1 MSTSP
6 NKYVE
11 ALRSSLKEIER
22 LRKQNEQLVASAAE
36 PIAVVGIGCR
46 FPGGVASPEDL
57 WELVAQGRDVIGPFP
72 TDRGWD
78 LDRLAG
84 GGEGS
89 SLAQVGG
96 FLWDAAGFD
105 PGFFG
110 ISPREAVAMD
120 PQQRILLEIAWEAL
134 ERAGIDPS
142 TLRGSR
148 TGVFMG
154 TTGQDYAEVIKASDE
169 DAEVYSTTGHAASVI
184 SGRLSYFLGA
194 EGPAV
199 TVDTGCSSS
208 LVSLHLAVQ
217 ALRGGECSIAL
228 AGGASV
234 MATPHP
240 FVAFTSQSGLAA
252 DGRCKPFSDDADG
265 TGWAEG
271 AGLFV
276 LMRLSD
282 AQREGRTVLAVLR
295 GSAIN
300 QDGASNGLTAPNGP
314 SQQRVIRAALDSA
327 HLTAADV
334 DAVEAHGTGTTL
346 GDPIEAQ
353 ALLAT
358 YGQDRE
364 RPLWLG
370 SVKSNIGHAQAA
382 SGAAGVIKMIMA
394 IQHGVLPRSLHSDRP
409 TSNVDWT
416 AGSVELLDRAVDWP
430 ETGRARRAGV
440 SSFGISGTNAHLILE
455 QAPAAPERPAPDPA
469 VRPALVPWTLS
480 GRTAAALD
488 AQRERLAAHLAGHP
502 GADPLDI
509 GFALADGRAT
519 FEHRAVLLCAGSDAS
534 GAAEIA
540 HGSVDDG
547 ASAVLF
553 SGQGSQRLGMGRE
566 LHARFPVFAEA
577 FDEIAA
583 LLDRHTGRP
592 LREVVWGS
600 DAGLLSETGWT
611 QPALFAVEVALYR
624 LVSSLGVTP
633 DYVGGHSIGEIAA
646 AHVAGVL
653 SLEDACQLVAARAR
667 LMQKLPRG
675 GAMLAVRATE
685 EEVLPHLTER
695 VSIAAVNGPSSV
707 VVAGDEHEVAAIAAH
722 FEAQDRK
729 ATRLRVSHAF
739 HSPLMEPM
747 LEEFRRVAQ
756 GLAYHE
762 PRIPVVSNLT
772 GAVADPADL
781 CTADYWVR
789 HVREAVRFAD
799 GVTTL
804 AARGVTTILEVGPDG
819 VLSAMAQESLPEG
832 TTAVPL
838 LRKDRPEEESALTGL
853 ARVHVRGLTV
863 RWARLFDTT
872 GALRADLPTYPFQNQ
887 RFWPAAGRST
897 QDVTAAGLGS
907 ADHPL
912 LGAAVEL
919 ADDEGFLFTSRLS
932 VHSHP
937 WLADHAVQGRALLP
951 GTAFVELAIRA
962 GDEAGC
968 DRVEELA
975 LAAPLVLPERGAV
988 QLQVR
993 VGAPDPAGRRPLGI
1007 FSRVEDGFDL
1017 PWSQHA
1023 TGVLTTGAGAPD
1035 AAFDATVW
1043 PPEGAEQVDLDGCY
1057 ERLAGLGF
1065 DYGPAFRGLRA
1076 AWRRGT
1082 DVFAE
1087 VAVPENAGTD
1097 PADFGLHPALLDA
1110 AQHSAAYTD
1119 LGAISQGGLPFAW
1132 QGVHLAASGAT
1143 TVRARIT
1150 SAGEDTV
1157 SIAVYDTAGGTVL
1170 SVDSLVSRAVP
1181 KDTPG
1186 TSGAVHRDSLFHV
1199 EWTPLRS
1206 LPGQPPETVALVGAD
1221 PAGLADALRAT
1232 GVHVTT
1238 HPDLAALAADT
1249 APVPATVL
1257 TALPGE
1263 QVTPAAD
1270 AAHTTAAAVLGLAQ
1284 HWLTEDRFA
1293 DARLVLVT
1301 HDATEGGDLAAAAAA
1316 GLIRTARTE
1325 NPGRFAL
1332 LDLAT
1337 DTPADP
1343 AALVTALTAAYDEP
1357 DLAVRG
1363 SDVLTARLARV
1374 PAPGTPADWNPDGT
1388 VLITGGTGGLGG
1400 VLARHLV
1407 TEHGVRHLLL
1417 ASRRGPA
1424 ADGAR
1429 ALAGELTALGASVD
1443 IAACDVTDRE
1453 ALTALLA
1460 RVPAAHPLS
1469 AVVHT
1474 AGVVDDG
1481 VIGSLTPERLDT
1493 VLRPK
1498 ADAAWHLHELT
1509 RDLDLDAFVLFSSVA
1524 ATLGSPGQGNYAAG
1538 NAFLDA
1544 LAAHRKA
1551 LGLTATSLAW
1561 GPWTQSVGMTGTLS
1575 DIDVERIARSGMPPL
1590 TVEQGVALFDAAL
1603 ATGGPALLPVRLDLA
1618 VLRTQ
1623 GEVAPLLRGL
1633 IRTTVRRAAAQVSV
1647 TADSL
1652 AQRLAGLDAAARRET
1667 LLALVRTQ
1675 IAQVLGHADA
1685 DQVEAARQFQDL
1697 GFDSLT
1703 AVELRNGLNAATG
1716 LRLPA
1721 TMVFDYPTPN
1731 ALADHLSDELLG
1743 TADDT
1748 PLPSPA
1754 GALPATTD
1762 DPIVIVG
1769 MACRYPGGV
1778 TSPEDLWR
1786 LVTEGADATGPF
1798 PVNRGWDLDNLYDP
1812 DPDRPGHT
1820 YVRAGGFLHD
1830 AGSFDADFF
1839 GMSPREALSTDSQQ
1853 RLLLELSW
1861 EAVERAGIDPLSLR
1875 GSRTGVFAGVM
1886 YNDYGTILTG
1896 DEYEAFRGNGSAPS
1910 VASGRVSYTL
1920 GLEGPAVTVDTACSS
1935 SLVGMHLAAQA
1946 LRAGECTLALAGG
1959 VTVMST
1965 PSTFVDFSRQRGLA
1979 ADGRSKAFAEAADGV
1994 AWSEGVGM
2002 LVLERRSDAIRNG
2015 HEILAVLRGSAVNQD
2030 GASNGLTAPNGPSQQ
2045 RVIRQALANGGL
2057 STGDVDVVEAHGT
2070 GTTLGDPI
2078 EAQALIATYGRDRDP
2093 ERPLWLGSVK
2103 SNIGHTQAAAG
2114 VAGVIKMI
2122 MAMRH
2127 GVLPRTLHVDAPSSH
2142 VDWDAGAVELLTE
2155 QTEWPETDRVRRAG
2169 VSSFGISGTNAHVI
2183 IEQPAATAPPA
2194 APRGPSEELPVAP
2207 WPLSAKTP
2215 EALRD
2220 QAARLLAHVEAHPE
2234 TRSADIA
2241 YSLLTSRSVFDHRA
2255 AVLGADRTE
2264 ALRALA
2270 ALAAGT
2276 DDSALLTGTARGG
2289 RTAFLFSGQGSQRL
2303 GMGREL
2309 YGRVPVF
2316 AEALDAVLAVLD
2328 GELEGSLREVM
2339 WGEDAGLLNET
2350 GWTQPALFAVEVALY
2365 RLVESWGVR
2374 PDFVAGHSIGEIAA
2388 AHVAGVLTLED
2399 ACRLVAARAALM
2411 QALPEG
2417 GAMIAVEATEDEVLP
2432 LLTDDVSIAAVNGP
2446 SSVVVSGTEAAA
2458 LAVAGHFTEQGRRT
2472 SRLRVSHAFHSPLM
2486 TPMLDEFRAVVE
2498 ELAFAAPVIPV
2509 VSNLTGALATPEELC
2524 SADYWVR
2531 HVREAVRFADCVGT
2545 LGEHGVTTFVE
2556 LGPDGVLSVM
2566 AQQSATEDAVTV
2578 PLLRRDRD
2586 EEQALVTALCRL
2598 HVLGIDADWASA
2610 FTDGGAARVDLP
2622 TYAFQHR
2629 WFWPAAPA
2637 AHPHDM
2643 RAAGLGSASHPL
2655 LGAAVE
2661 LPGGEGV
2668 LLTGRLSLQ
2677 SHPWLADHAVTGTV
2691 LLPGTAFV
2699 DLAIRAGDEVGCER
2713 VEELTLAAPLVLPQ
2727 DGAVLIQIRVGS
2739 ADDGG
2744 RRAITVHARPE
2755 DATDGVWTLHA
2766 SGTLSD
2772 IADTGTALDTTVWPP
2787 AGAQALDTEG
2797 CYERFAARGF
2807 GYGPLFQGLTA
2818 AWSAGEV
2825 LYAEVMLPEEGGED
2839 AAGFAVHPALLDAA
2853 LHPALL
2859 TDDDGGLPFSW
2870 EGVSLHASGATALRV
2885 RLAPAGPNALSV
2897 TAADPAGRPVVSI
2910 ARLLARPVDADQ
2922 LSSDA
2927 GQLRDALFRLDW
2939 TPVPLPDGTASES
2952 LALLGPDTD
2961 DLAEALGD
2969 GAVRYATLAELLAA
2983 DAPVPGAVLVPL
2995 TAGSDPDDTPGAVHT
3010 RTAAALTLLQEWLAE
3025 DRFSGS
3031 RLVLVTRGAVATD
3044 DAPATDLAA
3053 SALLGLVRSAQTEN
3067 PGAFGLVDLDADGAS
3082 DSVVARALALDEPQ
3096 LALRGG
3102 RALVARL
3109 TRATADSAAGTAWSS
3124 EGTVL
3129 VTGGTGGLGGLV
3141 ARHLV
3146 AERGVRRLLLTSR
3159 SGLDAAG
3166 AAELVAELEG
3176 LGAEVSVAACD
3187 VADRDAVAALVA
3199 EHPLTAVVHTAG
3211 VLDDGV
3217 LGSLTGERL
3226 ATVLRPK
3233 VDGAWNLHEATRDL
3247 DLDAFVVFSSVAGVF
3262 GGAGQANYAA
3272 GNTFLDALAAHRESV
3287 GLPAI
3292 SLAWGPWQQGVGMT
3306 AGLDERDVRR
3316 ASESG
3321 MPLITVEQGL
3331 ALFDAALTTGEAA
3344 VVTSRLDLA
3353 AFRGRS
3359 EIPALLRGLVR
3370 TPGRRAAATGAVEG
3384 ADAGL
3389 VQRLARLDR
3398 EQRHEVLLDLV
3409 RVSAALVLGHAAG
3422 SDIDADRAFRDL
3434 GFDSLTAVELRN
3446 RLRTATGLR
3455 LSATMVFDHP
3465 TLSALA
3471 DHLLTELFGAETED
3485 LTPVRLL
3492 PPTDDD
3498 PIVIVGM
3505 ACRFPGDVASPEDLW
3520 RLVSEGTDAISD
3532 FPANRG
3538 WDVENLYHP
3547 DPEHT
3552 GTSYTRSGG
3561 FLHDAGDFDPDF
3573 FGMSPREAMATD
3585 SQQRLLLET
3594 SWEAIERAGIDPL
3607 SLRDSRTGVFAG
3619 VMYHDYGS
3627 LLGGKEFEGFQ
3638 GQGSAGSVASG
3649 RVSYTFGFEG
3659 PAVTVDTA
3667 CSSSLV
3673 ALHWAA
3679 QALRS
3684 GECSLAL
3691 AGGVTVMSTPSTFI
3705 EFSRQRGLAP
3715 DGRSKAFAESA
3726 DGVGWSEGVGMLLL
3740 ERQSDAIRNGHEIL
3754 AVLRG
3759 SAVNQDGASNGLTA
3773 PNGPSQQRV
3782 IRQALASGGLST
3794 GDVDVVEAHG
3804 TGTTLGDPIEAQ
3816 ALIATYGQNRTD
3828 EQPLWLGSLKSNI
3841 GHTQAAA
3848 GVAGVIKMVMAMR
3861 HGVLPRTLHVDAP
3874 SSHVD
3879 WTEGTVELLT
3889 EQTEWPETDRARRA
3903 GVSSFGISGTNAHVI
3918 LEQPVAAP
3926 APETTGAD
3934 GAEPAVVPLVLSGK
3948 SPDALRDQAARLLDT
3963 VRERTAL
3970 RPLDLGYSLATSR
3983 SAFDHRAVVLAT
3995 GREDALRVLTALA
4008 DGEAESAAV
4017 TGRTR
4022 SGRRAVLF
4030 SGQGSQRL
4038 GMGRELYGRF
4048 PVFAETLDAVL
4059 ALLDGELGGSL
4070 REVMWGED
4078 AGLLNETGWTQP
4090 ALFAVEVALY
4100 RLVESWGV
4108 RPDFVAGHSIGEI
4121 AAAHVAGVVTL
4132 EDAARLVAARGR
4144 LMQALPTGGAMVA
4157 VQATEDEVIPYL
4169 TDEVSI
4175 AAVNGP
4181 ASVVVSGEE
4190 GAVLEVAARFEA
4202 EGRKATTLRVSHAF
4216 HSPLMDPMLDEFRAV
4231 VEELAFAA
4239 PVIPVVS
4246 NLTGSLATAEEL
4258 CSPEYWVRH
4267 VREAVRFADGVAT
4280 LEEQGVTAFLEL
4292 GPDGILSAMAQE
4304 SLTGEETVTVPVLR
4318 KNRDEETAALTA
4330 LAALHTAGLRLDWN
4344 AFFAGTGATRVD
4356 LPTYAFQHASYWPS
4370 ATHRGAAVAGL
4381 NATGHPL
4388 LNGSVQ
4394 LAEGAGALLTGRL
4407 SLQSHPWLADHAV
4420 MGTVLLPGTAFL
4432 DLAIRA
4438 GDEVGCDQ
4446 VEELTLAAPLVLSQ
4460 DGAVLLQVRAG
4471 GADDGGRRTVTM
4483 HSRSEGAA
4491 DDAWTLH
4498 ATGTL
4503 VTGGTAEAADFDA
4516 AVWPP
4521 AGAEALDTEDCYERF
4536 AARGFAYGSLF
4547 QGLTAAWRAGEAL
4560 YAEVTLPEE
4569 GGEDAADFGVHPA
4582 LLDAALHPA
4591 LLSDDDGGLPFSW
4604 EGVSLHASGANA
4616 LRVRLAPAG
4625 ANGMSV
4631 TAVDPAGRPVVS
4643 IARLLARPVDA
4654 DQLADD
4660 SGLLRDALFRLDW
4673 TPVPLPEGTGSAGVA
4688 LLGPDTEAL
4697 ADAVGVG
4704 AVRYATLA
4712 DLLAADAPVP
4722 GAVLVPLTAGFDVD
4736 DTPGSVHTR
4745 TAAALALLQEWL
4757 AEDRLSGS
4765 RLVLVTRGAVAT
4777 DDAPVTDLAAAA
4789 VLGLV
4794 RSAQTENPGAF
4805 GLVDV
4810 DSASDSVL
4818 ARALALDEPQLALRA
4833 GRALVAR
4840 LTRATADPAAGTAW
4854 SSEGT
4859 VLVTGGTGGLGGLVA
4874 RHLVAERGVRRLL
4887 LTSRSGLDAA
4897 GAAELVA
4904 ELEGLGAEVSVAACD
4919 VADRDAVAALV
4930 AEIPAEHP
4938 LTAVVHTAGVLDDGV
4953 LGSLTGERLATV
4965 LRPKVDGAWNL
4976 HEATR
4981 DLDLDAFVVFSSVA
4995 GVFGGAG
5002 QANYAAGNTFLDAL
5016 AAHRES
5022 VGLPATSLAWGPWQ
5036 QGVGMTAGLDERD
5049 VRRAAESGMPLITI
5063 EQGLA
5068 LFDAAL
5074 TTGEAAVVTS
5084 RLDLAAFRGR
5094 SEIPALLRG
5103 LVRTPG
5109 RRAAA
5114 IRAVEGADAGLVQR
5128 LARLDREQRHEVLL
5142 DLVRV
5147 SAALVLGHAAGSDI
5161 DADRA
5166 FRDLGFDSLTAVELR
5181 NRLRTA
5187 TGLRLSA
5194 TMVFDH
5200 PTLSALADHLLTEL
5214 FGAETEDLTPV
5225 RLLPPTDD
5233 DPIVIVGMA
5242 CRFPGEVASPE
5253 DLWRLVS
5260 EGTDAISDFPANR
5273 GWDVENLYDP
5283 DPEHTGTS
5291 YTRSGGFLHDAAEF
5305 DADFFGMSPR
5315 EAMATDSQQRLL
5327 LETSWEAIERA
5338 GIDPQSLRGSTTGV
5352 FAGVMYHDYGSLL
5365 SGEEFEGFQGSSAG
5379 SVASGRVSY
5388 TFGFEGPAVTVDT
5401 ACSSSLVALHWAAQA
5416 LRSGECSLA
5425 LAGGVTVMSTPTAFV
5440 EFSRQ
5445 RGLSPD
5451 GRCKAFSDSADGVG
5465 WSEGVGM
5472 LLLERQ
5478 SDAIC
5483 NGHRVLAVVRGSA
5496 VNQDGAS
5503 NGLTAPNGP
5512 SQQRVIRQA
5521 LASGGLSTGDVDVVE
5536 AHGTGTTLG
5545 DPIEAQALIA
5555 TYGQNRPED
5564 RPLLLGSVKS
5574 NLGHTQAAAG
5584 AAGVIKMIMAMRHG
5598 VLPRTLNIT
5607 EPSSHVDWSA
5617 GAVELLTEQTEW
5629 PETDRARRAGVSSF
5643 GISGTNA
5650 HVILEQPARVVQGTV
5665 VAASVPESD
5674 VVEPAVV
5681 PWVLSGKSPEALRDQ
5696 AARLLTHVRLTPGL
5710 RPADVA
5716 LSLSTQRSLFAHR
5729 GVVLAIE
5736 HEETVHALTAL
5747 ASGEPHP
5754 SVATGSPTSGRR
5766 AALFSGQG
5774 SQRLGMGR
5782 ELYGRFPVFA
5792 ETLDAVLALLDGE
5805 LGGSLR
5811 EVMWGEDAGLLN
5823 ETGWTQPAL
5832 FAVEV
5837 ALYRLVESFGVTP
5850 DFVAGHSIGEIAAAH
5865 VAGVF
5870 SLEDAARLVAA
5881 RGRLMQAL
5889 PAGGAM
5895 VAVQATE
5902 DEVIP
5907 YLTDEVSI
5915 AAVNGPTSMVVS
5927 GIEAAVLELAA
5938 RFEAEGRKTT
5948 RLRVSHAFHSPLMD
5962 PMLDEFRAIAETLS
5976 YAAPVIPVV
5985 SNLTGSLAAAEELCS
6000 AEYWVRHVRE
6010 AVRFAD
6016 GVATLEEQGVT
6027 AFLELGPDGVLS
6039 AMAQESLTGDDT
6051 VTIPLLRK
6059 NAAEERTALTALG
6072 RLHATGTR
6080 VDWAG
6085 FLALT
6090 GARPLELPTYA
6101 FQHRPFWPAAKRDA
6115 TDVNSVGISSAAH
6128 PLLNAV
6134 VELAEG
6140 EDLVFT
6146 GRLSLHSHPWLAD
6159 HAVHGTVLLPG
6170 TALLEMAVRAGDE
6183 VGCDHVEELTLAAP
6197 LVLSAQGAVRTQVR
6211 VGVADAAG
6219 RRTVTVHSRPEQ
6231 STDAPWTQHATGVLA
6246 TGLPTAAAPFD
6257 ATVWP
6262 PVNAEP
6268 VDLTG
6273 FYEAREAD
6281 GFAYGPAFQ
6290 GLRAAWRRG
6299 DEVFA
6304 EIALPDGTQKEA
6316 ESFGLH
6322 PALLDAGLHAAWLA
6336 APAGDGTTG
6345 SVPFSW
6351 NGVSLLASGASSVRV
6366 RLGRDTDGTLT
6377 LAVADTTGAPVAA
6390 VQALTMRAVSVE
6402 ALSSAAALVRD
6413 SLFRLD
6419 WAPVTATAAIP
6430 AGTAGPKA
6438 EIVGEDPFGLVESL
6452 RAAGTEIG
6460 RRASLTDDAELPELV
6475 LLPVAAQE
6483 HEAGAD
6489 TPADIPAV
6497 THALTRHVLELVRTR
6512 LEDERHSATRFV
6524 FVTRGATTGHD
6535 PAAAAVWGLV
6545 RSAQS
6550 ENPGCFG
6557 LIDLDSE
6564 TTRPLPLAALLGDEP
6579 QLRLQDDE
6587 LRAARLVRRPAPT
6600 TEAVPAFGGEGA
6612 VLVTGGTG
6620 GLGAVVARHLVAGY
6634 GVCELVLV
6642 SRRGGEAAGAAELVA
6657 ELAESGAR
6665 ATVVAC
6671 DVTDRVAVA

>member
-96 FLWDAAGFD
+96 FLRDAACFD

-217 ALRGGECSIAL
+217 ALRGGECSLAL

-364 RPLWLG
+364 RPLRLG

-394 IQHGVLPRSLHSDRP
+394 IQHGVLPRSLHADRP

-416 AGSVELLDRAVDWP
+416 AGAVELLDRAVDWP

-480 GRTAAALD
+480 GRTAAALA

-519 FEHRAVLLCAGSDAS
+519 FEHRAVLLCDGTDAS
-534 GAAEIA
+534 GATEIA

-583 LLDRHTGRP
+583 LLDRHTDRP

-653 SLEDACQLVAARAR
+653 SLQDACTLVAARAR
-667 LMQKLPRG
+667 LMQALPRG

-685 EEVLPHLTER
+685 EEVVPHLTER

-707 VVAGDEHEVAAIAAH
+707 VVAGDEDEVAVIAAH

-729 ATRLRVSHAF
+729 TTRLRVSHAF
-739 HSPLMEPM
+739 HSPLMDPM
-747 LEEFRRVAQ
+747 LEEFRGVAQ
-756 GLAYHE
+756 GLTYHE

-804 AARGVTTILEVGPDG
+804 ARRGVTTILEVGPDG

-853 ARVHVRGLTV
+853 ARVHVRGVTV
-863 RWARLFDTT
+863 RWARLFDAT

-887 RFWPAAGRST
+887 RFWPAAGRAT

-937 WLADHAVQGRALLP
+937 WLADHGVQGRALLP

-968 DRVEELA
+968 DRVEELT

-993 VGAPDPAGRRPLGI
+993 VGAPDPAGRRALGI

-1043 PPEGAEQVDLDGCY
+1043 PPAGAERVDLDGCY

-1150 SAGEDTV
+1150 SVGEDTV

-1181 KDTPG
+1181 KDAPG
-1186 TSGAVHRDSLFHV
+1186 TAGAVHRDSLFQV

-1206 LPGQPPETVALVGAD
+1206 PSGQLPETVALVGAD
-1221 PAGLADALRAT
+1221 PAGLADTLRAT
-1232 GVHVTT
+1232 GVHVTA

-1249 APVPATVL
+1249 APVPETVL
-1257 TALPGE
+1257 TTLPGE
-1263 QVTPAAD
+1263 QDTPAAD

-1301 HDATEGGDLAAAAAA
+1301 RDATAGGDLAAAAAA

-1337 DTPADP
+1337 DTPAAP
-1343 AALVTALTAAYDEP
+1343 TALVAALAAAYDEP

-1374 PAPGTPADWNPDGT
+1374 PAPDAPADWNPDGT

-1407 TEHGVRHLLL
+1407 TERGVRHLLL
-1417 ASRRGPA
+1417 ASRRGPD

-1429 ALAGELTALGASVD
+1429 ALVDELTGHGASVE

-1453 ALTALLA
+1453 ALATLLA
-1460 RVPAAHPLS
+1460 RVPAEHPLS

-1544 LAAHRKA
+1544 LAAHRQA
-1551 LGLTATSLAW
+1551 LGLPATSLAW

-1623 GEVAPLLRGL
+1623 GEIAPLLRGL

-1652 AQRLAGLDAAARRET
+1652 TQRLAGLDAAARRET
-1667 LLALVRTQ
+1667 LLGLVRTQ

-1743 TADDT
+1743 AGDET
-1748 PLPSPA
+1748 PLPTPV
-1754 GALPATTD
+1754 GALPATAD

-1786 LVTEGADATGPF
+1786 LVGEGADATGPF
-1798 PVNRGWDLDNLYDP
+1798 PVNRGWDVDNLYDP

-1946 LRAGECTLALAGG
+1946 LRTGECTLALAGG

-2045 RVIRQALANGGL
+2045 RVIRQALASGGL
-2057 STGDVDVVEAHGT
+2057 SPEDVDVVEAHGT

-2142 VDWDAGAVELLTE
+2142 VDWSAGAVELLTE

-2183 IEQPAATAPPA
+2183 IEQPAATPAPA
-2194 APRGPSEELPVAP
+2194 APRGPAEELPAAP

-2220 QAARLLAHVEAHPE
+2220 QAARLLAHVEAHSEARP
-2234 TRSADIA
+2234 ADIA

-2255 AVLGADRTE
+2255 VVLGADRTE

-2276 DDSALLTGTARGG
+2276 DDSAVLTGTARGG

-2303 GMGREL
+2303 GMGRGL
-2309 YGRVPVF
+2309 YGRFPVF

-2328 GELEGSLREVM
+2328 GELGGSLREVM

-2388 AHVAGVLTLED
+2388 AHVAGVLSLED

-2432 LLTDDVSIAAVNGP
+2432 YLTDDVSIAAVNGP
-2446 SSVVVSGTEAAA
+2446 SSVVVSGTEDAA
-2458 LAVAGHFTEQGRRT
+2458 LAVAEHFTEQGRRT

-2509 VSNLTGALATPEELC
+2509 VSNLTGALATADELC

-2556 LGPDGVLSVM
+2556 LGPDGVLSAM
-2566 AQQSATEDAVTV
+2566 AQQSAAEDAVTV
-2578 PLLRRDRD
+2578 PLLRKDRD

-2598 HVLGIDADWASA
+2598 HVLGIDADWTSA
-2610 FTDGGAARVDLP
+2610 FTGGGAARVDLP

-2629 WFWPAAPA
+2629 WFWPTARA

-2668 LLTGRLSLQ
+2668 LLTGRLSHQ
-2677 SHPWLADHAVTGTV
+2677 SHPWLAGHAVTGTV

-2699 DLAIRAGDEVGCER
+2699 DLAIRAGDEVGCDR
-2713 VEELTLAAPLVLPQ
+2713 VDELTLAAPLVLPQ
-2727 DGAVLIQIRVGS
+2727 DSAVLIQVRVGS

-2766 SGTLSD
+2766 TGTLSD
-2772 IADTGTALDTTVWPP
+2772 TAPAGNDFDTSVWPP
-2787 AGAQALDTEG
+2787 VGAEAVDADG

-2807 GYGPLFQGLTA
+2807 AYGPLFQGLTA
-2818 AWSAGEV
+2818 AWRAGEV
-2825 LYAEVMLPEEGGED
+2825 LYAEVSLPEEGNED

-2870 EGVSLHASGATALRV
+2870 EGVSLDASGATTLRV
-2885 RLAPAGPNALSV
+2885 RLAPAGANALSV
-2897 TAADPAGRPVVSI
+2897 TAVDPAGRPVVSV

-2922 LSSDA
+2922 LTRDA
-2927 GQLRDALFRLDW
+2927 GQLRDALFRLEW
-2939 TPVPLPDGTASES
+2939 TPVPLPEGTGSVN
-2952 LALLGPDTD
+2952 LALLGPDTE

-2969 GAVRYATLAELLAA
+2969 GAVRNATLADLLAA

-2995 TAGSDPDDTPGAVHT
+2995 TAGSDVDDTPGSVHT
-3010 RTAAALTLLQEWLAE
+3010 RTAAALALLQEWLAE

-3031 RLVLVTRGAVATD
+3031 RLVLVSRGAVATD
-3044 DAPATDLAA
+3044 DAPVTDLAA
-3053 SALLGLVRSAQTEN
+3053 AAVLGLVRSAQTEN
-3067 PGAFGLVDLDADGAS
+3067 PGAFGFVDLDADGVS
-3082 DSVVARALALDEPQ
+3082 DSVLTRALALDEPQ

-3102 RALVARL
+3102 RALAARL
-3109 TRATADSAAGTAWSS
+3109 ARATADPAAEAVWSS

-3146 AERGVRRLLLTSR
+3146 TERGVRRLLLTSR
-3159 SGLDAAG
+3159 SGPGAAG
-3166 AAELVAELEG
+3166 AGELVAELEG

-3187 VADRDAVAALVA
+3187 VADRDAVAALVAEIPA

-3233 VDGAWNLHEATRDL
+3233 VDGAWNLHEATRHL

-3272 GNTFLDALAAHRESV
+3272 ANAFLDALTAHRQSL
-3287 GLPAI
+3287 GLPAT
-3292 SLAWGPWQQGVGMT
+3292 SLAWGPWQQGAGMT
-3306 AGLDERDVRR
+3306 AGLDERDIRR
-3316 ASESG
+3316 AAESG
-3321 MPLITVEQGL
+3321 MPLITIKQGL
-3331 ALFDAALTTGEAA
+3331 ALFDAALTTDEAA
-3344 VVTSRLDLA
+3344 LVTSRLDLA
-3353 AFRGRS
+3353 AFRGRP
-3359 EIPALLRGLVR
+3359 EIPALLRGLIR
-3370 TPGRRAAATGAVEG
+3370 TPVRRTAATRAAEG

-3409 RVSAALVLGHAAG
+3409 RASAALVLGHAAG

-3471 DHLLTELFGAETED
+3471 DHLLTELFGAEAET
-3485 LTPVRLL
+3485 LTPVTLL
-3492 PPTDDD
+3492 PSTEDD

-3505 ACRFPGDVASPEDLW
+3505 ACRFPGGVVSPEDLW

-3538 WDVENLYHP
+3538 WNVENLYHP

-3561 FLHDAGDFDPDF
+3561 FLHDAGDFDPGF
-3573 FGMSPREAMATD
+3573 FGMSPREALATD

-3594 SWEAIERAGIDPL
+3594 SWEAIERAGIDPH

-3705 EFSRQRGLAP
+3705 EFSRQRGLAA

-3726 DGVGWSEGVGMLLL
+3726 DGVGWAEGVGMLLL
-3740 ERQSDAIRNGHEIL
+3740 ERQSDAIRNGHQIL
-3754 AVLRG
+3754 AVVRG

-3782 IRQALASGGLST
+3782 VRQALASGGLST
-3794 GDVDVVEAHG
+3794 GDVDAVEAHG

-3879 WTEGTVELLT
+3879 WSAGTVELLT
-3889 EQTEWPETDRARRA
+3889 EQTEWPETDRVRRA

-3926 APETTGAD
+3926 APETAGAD

-3948 SPDALRDQAARLLDT
+3948 SPEALRDQAARLLDT
-3963 VRERTAL
+3963 VRERTGL

-3995 GREDALRVLTALA
+3995 GREDALRALTALA
-4008 DGEAESAAV
+4008 DDGVDSDSV
-4017 TGRTR
+4017 TVNGRAR
-4022 SGRRAVLF
+4022 PGRRAVLF

-4048 PVFAETLDAVL
+4048 PVFAEALDAVL
-4059 ALLDGELGGSL
+4059 AVLDVELGGSL
-4070 REVMWGED
+4070 RKVMWGEA

-4121 AAAHVAGVVTL
+4121 AAAHVAGVFTL

-4144 LMQALPTGGAMVA
+4144 LMQALPAGGAMVA

-4175 AAVNGP
+4175 AALNGP
-4181 ASVVVSGEE
+4181 TSVVVSGEE
-4190 GAVLEVAARFEA
+4190 GAVLEVAARLEA
-4202 EGRKATTLRVSHAF
+4202 EGRKATMLRVSHAF
-4216 HSPLMDPMLDEFRAV
+4216 HSPLMDPMLDEFRV
-4231 VEELAFAA
+4231 VAEGLSFAA

-4258 CSPEYWVRH
+4258 CSAEYWVRH
-4267 VREAVRFADGVAT
+4267 VREVVRFADGVAT
-4280 LEEQGVTAFLEL
+4280 LEEQGVTTFLEL
-4292 GPDGILSAMAQE
+4292 GPDGVLSAMAQE
-4304 SLTGEETVTVPVLR
+4304 SLTGDETMTIPVLR
-4318 KNRDEETAALTA
+4318 KDRDEETAALTA
-4330 LAALHTAGLRLDWN
+4330 LAALHTAGLRLDWD

-4356 LPTYAFQHASYWPS
+4356 LPTYAFQHTTYWPS
-4370 ATHRGAAVAGL
+4370 GTHSAAAVVGL
-4381 NATGHPL
+4381 TAAGHPL
-4388 LNGSVQ
+4388 LNGSVE
-4394 LAEGAGALLTGRL
+4394 LAEGEGVLFTGRL

-4446 VEELTLAAPLVLSQ
+4446 VEELTLAAPLVLPQ
-4460 DGAVLLQVRAG
+4460 DGGVLLQVRVG
-4471 GADDGGRRTVTM
+4471 GADDGGRCSVTV
-4483 HSRSEGAA
+4483 HSRPEGAT
-4491 DDAWTLH
+4491 DGAWTLH
-4498 ATGTL
+4498 VTGTL
-4503 VTGGTAEAADFDA
+4503 ATGGSAAEAAFDTS
-4516 AVWPP
+4516 VWPP
-4521 AGAEALDTEDCYERF
+4521 VGAEAVDADDCYESF
-4536 AARGFAYGSLF
+4536 AARGFAYGPLF
-4547 QGLTAAWRAGEAL
+4547 QGLTAAWSAGEVL
-4560 YAEVTLPEE
+4560 YAEVMLPEE
-4569 GGEDAADFGVHPA
+4569 GSEDAAGFAVHPA

-4591 LLSDDDGGLPFSW
+4591 LLTDDDGGLPFSW
-4604 EGVSLHASGANA
+4604 EGVSLHASGATA

-4654 DQLADD
+4654 DQLSSDA
-4660 SGLLRDALFRLDW
+4660 GHLRDALFRLEW
-4673 TPVPLPEGTGSAGVA
+4673 TPVPLPEGTGSEGVA
-4688 LLGPDTEAL
+4688 LLGPDTDDLAEAL
-4697 ADAVGVG
+4697 GDG

-4722 GAVLVPLTAGFDVD
+4722 GAVLVPLTAGSDVD
-4736 DTPGSVHTR
+4736 DTPGSVHSR
-4745 TAAALALLQEWL
+4745 AAAALALLQEWL
-4757 AEDRLSGS
+4757 AEDRFSGS

-4777 DDAPVTDLAAAA
+4777 DDASVTDLAAAA

-4805 GLVDV
+4805 GFVDL
-4810 DSASDSVL
+4810 DGASDSVL
-4818 ARALALDEPQLALRA
+4818 ARALALDEPQLALRG
-4833 GRALVAR
+4833 GRALAAR
-4840 LTRATADPAAGTAW
+4840 LTRATADPAAEAVW

-4887 LTSRSGLDAA
+4887 LTSRSGLTAA
-4897 GAAELVA
+4897 GAGELVA
-4904 ELEGLGAEVSVAACD
+4904 DLEGLGAEVSVAACD

-4938 LTAVVHTAGVLDDGV
+4938 LTAVVHTAGVLDDGIFA
-4953 LGSLTGERLATV
+4953 SLTPDRLDFV

-4981 DLDLDAFVVFSSVA
+4981 HLDLDAFVVFSSVA

-5002 QANYAAGNTFLDAL
+5002 QANYAAGNAFLDAF
-5016 AAHRES
+5016 AAHRQS
-5022 VGLPATSLAWGPWQ
+5022 LGLPAISLAWGPWR
-5036 QGVGMTAGLDERD
+5036 QGAGMTAGLGERD
-5049 VRRAAESGMPLITI
+5049 VRRAAESGMPLITV

-5074 TTGEAAVVTS
+5074 TTGEAALVTS

-5094 SEIPALLRG
+5094 PEIPALLRG
-5103 LVRTPG
+5103 LIRTPV

-5114 IRAVEGADAGLVQR
+5114 TRAAEGADAGLVQR
-5128 LARLDREQRHEVLL
+5128 LAGLDREQRHEVLL
-5142 DLVRV
+5142 DLVRA

-5214 FGAETEDLTPV
+5214 FGAEAETLTPV
-5225 RLLPPTDD
+5225 TLLPSTEDD
-5233 DPIVIVGMA
+5233 SIVIVGMA
-5242 CRFPGEVASPE
+5242 CRFPGGVASPE

-5260 EGTDAISDFPANR
+5260 DGTDAISDFPANR
-5273 GWDVENLYDP
+5273 GWDVDSLYDP
-5283 DPEHTGTS
+5283 DPAHSGTS

-5365 SGEEFEGFQGSSAG
+5365 GGKEFEGFQGSSAG

-5465 WSEGVGM
+5465 WAEGVGM

-5478 SDAIC
+5478 SDAIR

-5521 LASGGLSTGDVDVVE
+5521 LASGGLSTGDVDAVE

-5584 AAGVIKMIMAMRHG
+5584 AAGVIKMVMAMRHG

-5629 PETDRARRAGVSSF
+5629 PETDRVRRAGVSSF

-5665 VAASVPESD
+5665 VAASVPEAD
-5674 VVEPAVV
+5674 AVEPAVV

-5716 LSLSTQRSLFAHR
+5716 LSLATQRSLFAHR
-5729 GVVLAIE
+5729 GVVLAAE
-5736 HEETVHALTAL
+5736 HEETVHALAAL

-5754 SVATGSPTSGRR
+5754 SVATGPQTSGRR

-5792 ETLDAVLALLDGE
+5792 EALDAVLAVLDGE

-5870 SLEDAARLVAA
+5870 TLEDAARLVAA

-5907 YLTDEVSI
+5907 YLTEEVSI
-5915 AAVNGPTSMVVS
+5915 AALNGPTSVVVS
-5927 GIEAAVLELAA
+5927 GVEGAVLELAA
-5938 RFEAEGRKTT
+5938 RFEADGRKTT

-5962 PMLDEFRAIAETLS
+5962 PMLDEFRAVAEGLS

-5985 SNLTGSLAAAEELCS
+5985 SNVTGSLATAEELCS

-6016 GVATLEEQGVT
+6016 GVATLEAQGVT
-6027 AFLELGPDGVLS
+6027 TFLELGPDGVLS
-6039 AMAQESLTGDDT
+6039 AMAQESLTGDET

-6059 NAAEERTALTALG
+6059 NVAEERTALAALG
-6072 RLHATGTR
+6072 RLHTTGSR

-6101 FQHRPFWPAAKRDA
+6101 FQHRPFWPAGKRDA

-6159 HAVHGTVLLPG
+6159 HAVMGTVLLPG

-6246 TGLPTAAAPFD
+6246 TGLPTAAVPFD

-6262 PVNAEP
+6262 PVNTEP

-6273 FYEAREAD
+6273 FYEAREAE
-6281 GFAYGPAFQ
+6281 GFAYGPSFQ

-6322 PALLDAGLHAAWLA
+6322 PALLDAGLHAAWLT

-6390 VQALTMRAVSVE
+6390 VRALTMRAVSEE

-6419 WAPVTATAAIP
+6419 WTPVTGTAATPAATAEP
-6430 AGTAGPKA
+6430 TA

-6452 RAAGTEIG
+6452 RATGTEIG

-6483 HEAGAD
+6483 HEEGTD
-6489 TPADIPAV
+6489 TPTDTPAV

-6524 FVTRGATTGHD
+6524 FVTRGAATGHD

-6557 LIDLDSE
+6557 LIDLDPA

-6600 TEAVPAFGGEGA
+6600 AEAVPAFGGEGV
-6612 VLVTGGTG
+6612 VLVT
-6620 GLGAVVARHLVAGY
+6620 
-6634 GVCELVLV
+6634 
-6642 SRRGGEAAGAAELVA
+6642 
-6657 ELAESGAR
+6657 
-6665 ATVVAC
+6665 
-6671 DVTDRVAVA
+6671 

>member
-46 FPGGVASPEDL
+46 FPGGVVSPEDL

-96 FLWDAAGFD
+96 FLQDAAGFD
-105 PGFFG
+105 PAFFG

-120 PQQRILLEIAWEAL
+120 PQQRILLEIAWEGL

-208 LVSLHLAVQ
+208 LVALHLAVQ
-217 ALRGGECSIAL
+217 ALRGGECSLAL

-240 FVAFTSQSGLAA
+240 FIAFTSQSGLAA

-271 AGLFV
+271 AGLFI

-364 RPLWLG
+364 RPLLLG

-394 IQHGVLPRSLHSDRP
+394 MRHGVLPQSLHAERP

-455 QAPAAPERPAPDPA
+455 QAPAAPERPATDPA

-480 GRTAAALD
+480 GRSAAALD

-534 GAAEIA
+534 GATEIA

-583 LLDRHTGRP
+583 LLDRHTDRS
-592 LREVVWGS
+592 LRDIVWGA
-600 DAGLLSETGWT
+600 DAGLLNETGWT

-653 SLEDACQLVAARAR
+653 SLQDACTLVAARAR
-667 LMQKLPRG
+667 LMQELPRG

-685 EEVLPHLTER
+685 EEVFPLLTER

-707 VVAGDEHEVAAIAAH
+707 VVAGDEDEVAAIAAH

-729 ATRLRVSHAF
+729 TTRLRVSHAF
-739 HSPLMEPM
+739 HSPLMDPM
-747 LEEFRRVAQ
+747 LEEFRSVAR
-756 GLAYHE
+756 GLTYHE

-772 GAVADPADL
+772 GTVADPADL

-863 RWARLFDTT
+863 RWARLFDTS

-919 ADDEGFLFTSRLS
+919 ADGEGFLFTSRLS

-937 WLADHAVQGRALLP
+937 WLADHGVQGRALLP

-968 DRVEELA
+968 DRVEELT

-993 VGAPDPAGRRPLGI
+993 VGVPDPTGRRPLGI

-1043 PPEGAEQVDLDGCY
+1043 PPAGAEQVDLDGCY

-1170 SVDSLVSRAVP
+1170 SVDSLVSRVVP

-1186 TSGAVHRDSLFHV
+1186 AAGAVHRDSLFQV
-1199 EWTPLRS
+1199 EWTSLRS
-1206 LPGQPPETVALVGAD
+1206 LPEHLPETVALVGAD

-1232 GVHVTT
+1232 GVQVTA
-1238 HPDLAALAADT
+1238 HPDLTALAADT
-1249 APVPATVL
+1249 APVPEIVL
-1257 TALPGE
+1257 TGVPGE
-1263 QVTPAAD
+1263 QDTPAAAD

-1301 HDATEGGDLAAAAAA
+1301 RDATEGRDLPAAAAA

-1332 LDLAT
+1332 LDLVPQQAT
-1337 DTPADP
+1337 FAPSRRPARSPELFEQGGPPLAAPAESPSTSSTGTSGRHTESTHRTPLLDGQTLPAGALATGTPAAP
-1343 AALVTALTAAYDEP
+1343 AALVAALAAAYDEP

-1363 SDVLTARLARV
+1363 SDVLTARLTRV
-1374 PAPGTPADWNPDGT
+1374 PAPGTPGDWNPDGT

-1407 TEHGVRHLLL
+1407 TERGVRHLLL

-1424 ADGAR
+1424 ADGAD
-1429 ALAGELTALGASVD
+1429 ALADELTALGASVD

-1460 RVPAAHPLS
+1460 RIPAAHPLS

-1498 ADAAWHLHELT
+1498 ADAAWHLHDLT

-1544 LAAHRKA
+1544 LAAHRHA
-1551 LGLTATSLAW
+1551 LGLPATSLAW
-1561 GPWTQSVGMTGTLS
+1561 GPWTQSVGMTGNLS

-1590 TVEQGVALFDAAL
+1590 TVEQGLALFDAAL
-1603 ATGGPALLPVRLDLA
+1603 ATGGPALLTVRLDLA

-1623 GEVAPLLRGL
+1623 GEIAPLLRGL

-1667 LLALVRTQ
+1667 LLGLVRTQ

-1743 TADDT
+1743 TGDDT
-1748 PLPSPA
+1748 PLPAPA
-1754 GALPATTD
+1754 GALPATSD

-1786 LVTEGADATGPF
+1786 LVSEGADATGPF
-1798 PVNRGWDLDNLYDP
+1798 PVNRGWDVDNLYDP

-1946 LRAGECTLALAGG
+1946 LRTGECTLALAGG

-2015 HEILAVLRGSAVNQD
+2015 HEILAVLRGSAINQD

-2045 RVIRQALANGGL
+2045 RVIRQALASGGL
-2057 STGDVDVVEAHGT
+2057 SPEDVDVVEAHGT

-2122 MAMRH
+2122 MSMRH

-2155 QTEWPETDRVRRAG
+2155 QTEWPEADRVRRAG

-2183 IEQPAATAPPA
+2183 IEQPAATPAQA
-2194 APRGPSEELPVAP
+2194 APRDHAGELPATP

-2220 QAARLLAHVEAHPE
+2220 QAARLLAHVETHPDANL
-2234 TRSADIA
+2234 ADIA

-2255 AVLGADRTE
+2255 VVAGADRTE

-2276 DDSALLTGTARGG
+2276 DDSALLTGTAGGG

-2309 YGRVPVF
+2309 YGRFPVF
-2316 AEALDAVLAVLD
+2316 AEALDAVLAALD
-2328 GELEGSLREVM
+2328 GELDGSLREVM
-2339 WGEDAGLLNET
+2339 WGEDAGPLNET
-2350 GWTQPALFAVEVALY
+2350 GWTQPALFAVEVALH

-2374 PDFVAGHSIGEIAA
+2374 PDYVAGHSIGEIAA

-2399 ACRLVAARAALM
+2399 ACRLVAARATLM

-2417 GAMIAVEATEDEVLP
+2417 GAMIAVEATEDEVRP
-2432 LLTDDVSIAAVNGP
+2432 LLTDDVSVAAVNGP

-2458 LAVAGHFTEQGRRT
+2458 LAVAAHFTEQGRRT

-2498 ELAFAAPVIPV
+2498 GLTFTAPAIPV
-2509 VSNLTGALATPEELC
+2509 VSNLTGALATAEELC

-2531 HVREAVRFADCVGT
+2531 HVREAVRFADCVGA
-2545 LGEHGVTTFVE
+2545 LGERGVTTFVE
-2556 LGPDGVLSVM
+2556 LGPDGVLSAM
-2566 AQQSATEDAVTV
+2566 AQQSATEGAVTV
-2578 PLLRRDRD
+2578 PLLRKDRD

-2598 HVLGIDADWASA
+2598 HVLGIDADWTSA
-2610 FTDGGAARVDLP
+2610 FTGADAARVDLP

-2629 WFWPAAPA
+2629 WFWPAAGA
-2637 AHPHDM
+2637 ARPHDM

-2677 SHPWLADHAVTGTV
+2677 SHPWLADHAVHGTV
-2691 LLPGTAFV
+2691 LLPGTALL
-2699 DLAIRAGDEVGCER
+2699 DLAIRAGDEAGCAHLED
-2713 VEELTLAAPLVLPQ
+2713 LTLAAPLTLPQ
-2727 DGAVLIQIRVGS
+2727 DGAVLLQVRAGA
-2739 ADDGG
+2739 ADDAG
-2744 RRAITVHARPE
+2744 RRTVTVHARPE

-2766 SGTLSD
+2766 TGTLSD
-2772 IADTGTALDTTVWPP
+2772 TAPTGTGLDTTVWPP
-2787 AGAQALDTEG
+2787 AGAQALDTDG

-2807 GYGPLFQGLTA
+2807 AYGPLFQGLTA
-2818 AWSAGEV
+2818 AWSAGDA
-2825 LYAEVMLPEEGGED
+2825 LYAEVTLPEEGNDD

-2870 EGVSLHASGATALRV
+2870 EGVGLHASGATALRV

-2910 ARLLARPVDADQ
+2910 ARLLARPVDAAR
-2922 LSSDA
+2922 LTGTA
-2927 GQLRDALFRLDW
+2927 GHLRDALFRLDW
-2939 TPVPLPDGTASES
+2939 TPVPLPDGTGSAGV
-2952 LALLGPDTD
+2952 ALLGPDTD

-2969 GAVRYATLAELLAA
+2969 GAVRYATLADLLAA
-2983 DAPVPGAVLVPL
+2983 DGPVPGAVLVPL
-2995 TAGSDPDDTPGAVHT
+2995 TAGSDADDTPGSVHT
-3010 RTAAALTLLQEWLAE
+3010 RTASALELLQEWAAE
-3025 DRFSGS
+3025 DRLSGS
-3031 RLVLVTRGAVATD
+3031 RLVVVTRGAVATD
-3044 DAPATDLAA
+3044 DAPVTDLAA
-3053 SALLGLVRSAQTEN
+3053 AAVLGLVRSARTEN
-3067 PGAFGLVDLDADGAS
+3067 PGAFGSVDLDGAS
-3082 DSVVARALALDEPQ
+3082 DSVLTRALALDEPQ

-3102 RALVARL
+3102 RALAARL
-3109 TRATADSAAGTAWSS
+3109 TRATADPAARTVWSP

-3146 AERGVRRLLLTSR
+3146 TERGVRRLLLTSR

-3166 AAELVAELEG
+3166 ADELVAELQG

-3226 ATVLRPK
+3226 STVLRPK

-3272 GNTFLDALAAHRESV
+3272 GNAFLDALAAHRQAL
-3287 GLPAI
+3287 GLPAV
-3292 SLAWGPWQQGVGMT
+3292 SLAWGPWQQGAGMT

-3316 ASESG
+3316 AAESG

-3344 VVTSRLDLA
+3344 LVTSRLDLA
-3353 AFRGRS
+3353 AFRGRP
-3359 EIPALLRGLVR
+3359 ELPALLRGLIR
-3370 TPGRRAAATGAVEG
+3370 TPVRRAAATGAAES

-3409 RVSAALVLGHAAG
+3409 RASAALVLGHAAG
-3422 SDIDADRAFRDL
+3422 ADIDADRAFRDL

-3471 DHLLTELFGAETED
+3471 DHLLTELFGAETET
-3485 LTPVRLL
+3485 LTPVTLL

-3505 ACRFPGDVASPEDLW
+3505 ACRFPGDVTSPEDLW
-3520 RLVSEGTDAISD
+3520 RLVSDGTDAITD

-3538 WDVENLYHP
+3538 WNVDSLYHP

-3552 GTSYTRSGG
+3552 GTSYSRSGG
-3561 FLHDAGDFDPDF
+3561 FLHDAGDFDPGF
-3573 FGMSPREAMATD
+3573 FGMSPREALATD

-3607 SLRDSRTGVFAG
+3607 SLRESRTGVFAG

-3754 AVLRG
+3754 AVVRG

-3794 GDVDVVEAHG
+3794 GDVDAVEAHG

-3879 WTEGTVELLT
+3879 WSAGAVELLT
-3889 EQTEWPETDRARRA
+3889 EQTEWPGTDRARRA

-3926 APETTGAD
+3926 APETAGTE
-3934 GAEPAVVPLVLSGK
+3934 GAEPAVVPLVLSAK
-3948 SPDALRDQAARLLDT
+3948 SPEALRDQAARLLDT

-3970 RPLDLGYSLATSR
+3970 RPLDLGHSLATSR
-3983 SAFDHRAVVLAT
+3983 SAFDHRAVVLAA
-3995 GREDALRVLTALA
+3995 GREDALRALTALA
-4008 DGEAESAAV
+4008 DGEADSAAV

-4048 PVFAETLDAVL
+4048 PVFAEALDA
-4059 ALLDGELGGSL
+4059 ALTALDGELDGSL

-4108 RPDFVAGHSIGEI
+4108 RPEFVAGHSIGEI
-4121 AAAHVAGVVTL
+4121 AAAHVAGVFSL

-4144 LMQALPTGGAMVA
+4144 LMQALPAGGAMVA

-4169 TDEVSI
+4169 SDEVSV

-4181 ASVVVSGEE
+4181 ASVVVSGAE
-4190 GAVLEVAARFEA
+4190 GAVLELAARFEA
-4202 EGRKATTLRVSHAF
+4202 EGRKATRLRVSHAF
-4216 HSPLMDPMLDEFRAV
+4216 HSPLMDPMLDEFRSV
-4231 VEELAFAA
+4231 VQELAFAA
-4239 PVIPVVS
+4239 AVIPVVS

-4267 VREAVRFADGVAT
+4267 VREAVRFADGVTA
-4280 LEEQGVTAFLEL
+4280 LEEQGVTTFLEL
-4292 GPDGILSAMAQE
+4292 GPDGVLSAMAQE
-4304 SLTGEETVTVPVLR
+4304 SLTGDETVTIPVLR
-4318 KNRDEETAALTA
+4318 KDREEETAALTA
-4330 LAALHTAGLRLDWN
+4330 LAALHTAGLRIDWT

-4356 LPTYAFQHASYWPS
+4356 LPTYAFQHTTYWPS
-4370 ATHRGAAVAGL
+4370 GAHSAADAAAVGL
-4381 NATGHPL
+4381 TAAGHPL

-4394 LAEGAGALLTGRL
+4394 LAEGEGVLFTGRL

-4420 MGTVLLPGTAFL
+4420 HGTVLLPGTALL
-4432 DLAIRA
+4432 DLAFRA
-4438 GDEVGCDQ
+4438 GDEAGCDR
-4446 VEELTLAAPLVLSQ
+4446 VEELTLAAPLVLPER
-4460 DGAVLLQVRAG
+4460 GAVQTQVRVG
-4471 GADDGGRRTVTM
+4471 VADDTGRRTVTV
-4483 HSRSEGAA
+4483 HSRPE
-4491 DDAWTLH
+4491 DAGDTSWTQH

-4503 VTGGTAEAADFDA
+4503 VPAGTTGDTGFDA
-4516 AVWPP
+4516 TVWPP
-4521 AGAEALDTEDCYERF
+4521 AGAEALDTDGCYDRF
-4536 AARGFAYGSLF
+4536 TALGFGYGPVF
-4547 QGLTAAWRAGEAL
+4547 QGLKAAWRTGDVL
-4560 YAEVTLPEE
+4560 YAEVVLPEA
-4569 GGEDAADFGVHPA
+4569 GVADDEAGFGLHPA
-4582 LLDAALHPA
+4582 LLDAALHAA
-4591 LLSDDDGGLPFSW
+4591 LVAHEGEEGNGGLPFAW
-4604 EGVSLHASGANA
+4604 EGAVLHATGATA
-4616 LRVRLAPAG
+4616 LRVRLTPTDEAG
-4625 ANGMSV
+4625 QSV
-4631 TAVDPAGRPVVS
+4631 AIAVCDTAGQPVASVDRLLVRPVTG
-4643 IARLLARPVDA
+4643 
-4654 DQLADD
+4654 DQLNEAA
-4660 SGLLRDALFRLDW
+4660 GIARDALFTLDW
-4673 TPVPLPEGTGSAGVA
+4673 TPFPQDGDVPAAVA
-4688 LLGPDTEAL
+4688 LVGPDTTELAEDLAAAGAAVTTHRDLAALAADGTDIPGAVVVAVDGTSAPVAEAAHTVAAEAL
-4697 ADAVGVG
+4697 A
-4704 AVRYATLA
+4704 LA
-4712 DLLAADAPVP
+4712 QRW
-4722 GAVLVPLTAGFDVD
+4722 TA
-4736 DTPGSVHTR
+4736 
-4745 TAAALALLQEWL
+4745 Q
-4757 AEDRLSGS
+4757 DRFAGT
-4765 RLVLVTRGAVAT
+4765 RLVFVTRGAVEAGGSQ
-4777 DDAPVTDLAAAA
+4777 VTDVAAAA
-4789 VLGLV
+4789 VWGLV
-4794 RSAQTENPGAF
+4794 RSAQSESPDTFVLIDREAAGAT
-4805 GLVDV
+4805 
-4810 DSASDSVL
+4810 SDAAERGRL
-4818 ARALALDEPQLALRA
+4818 FLGALGSGEPQLALRDDVVLA
-4833 GRALVAR
+4833 GRLARFDSAGAMTLPAQRAWRLDSATAGSIDGLALTPHPEALEPLTGHQARIEIRAAGLNFRDVLKALDMYPGDAGRFGHEAAGVVVEVGPDVTHIAPGDRVIGMVSGSFASLAVTDARR
-4840 LTRATADPAAGTAW
+4840 LTHLPEHCTWEIGASLPLVFLTAYHALKELGGLTAGEKVLIHAGAGGVGMAAIQIARHFGAEVFATAGEAKADVLRSLGVADDHIASSRTLDFEAAFAAVAGESGLDVVLNSLAGEFVDASMRLLGTGGRFLEMGKTDIREDDSVPDGITYQSFDLAYVDPEAIAAMGRELTELFAAGHLHPLPVRAWDIRHARDAFRHMSMARHIGKIVLTVPRAW

-4874 RHLVAERGVRRLL
+4874 RHLVTERGVRRLL
-4887 LTSRSGLDAA
+4887 LTSRSGLGAA
-4897 GAAELVA
+4897 GAEELVA
-4904 ELEGLGAEVSVAACD
+4904 ELEELGAEVSVAACD
-4919 VADRDAVAALV
+4919 VADRDAVDALV
-4930 AEIPAEHP
+4930 AGIPVEHP
-4938 LTAVVHTAGVLDDGV
+4938 LAAVVHTAGVLDDGV
-4953 LGSLTGERLATV
+4953 LGSLTGERLAAV

-4976 HEATR
+4976 HAATR
-4981 DLDLDAFVVFSSVA
+4981 GLDLDAFVVFSSVA

-5002 QANYAAGNTFLDAL
+5002 QANYAAGNAFLDAL
-5016 AAHRES
+5016 TAHRQS
-5022 VGLPATSLAWGPWQ
+5022 LGLPGLSLAWGAWA
-5036 QGVGMTAGLDERD
+5036 QGAGMTVGLDERD
-5049 VRRAAESGMPLITI
+5049 IRRAAESGMPLITV

-5068 LFDAAL
+5068 LFDTAL
-5074 TTGEAAVVTS
+5074 TTGSAALVPV
-5084 RLDLAAFRGR
+5084 RLDLAVLRDRG
-5094 SEIPALLRG
+5094 PVAPLMRG
-5103 LVRTPG
+5103 LVRAPA

-5114 IRAVEGADAGLVQR
+5114 TAATGDTGLVERLIRLQR
-5128 LARLDREQRHEVLL
+5128 TERRDALVTVVREQ
-5142 DLVRV
+5142 
-5147 SAALVLGHAAGSDI
+5147 AALVLGHSGGGGVDPS
-5161 DADRA
+5161 RA

-5181 NRLRTA
+5181 NRLGAA
-5187 TGLRLSA
+5187 TGVRLSA
-5194 TMVFDH
+5194 TAVFDY
-5200 PTLSALADHLLTEL
+5200 PTVAALADHLLTEL
-5214 FGAETEDLTPV
+5214 LGPDAESDAEEAVPAEA
-5225 RLLPPTDD
+5225 LLDD
-5233 DPIVIVGMA
+5233 DPIVIVGMS
-5242 CRFPGEVASPE
+5242 CRFPGGIASPE
-5253 DLWRLVS
+5253 DLWRLLG
-5260 EGTDAISDFPANR
+5260 EGGDVISDFPVNR
-5273 GWDVENLYDP
+5273 GWDIDSLYDP
-5283 DPEHTGTS
+5283 DPAHTGTS
-5291 YTRSGGFLHDAAEF
+5291 YTRSGGFLHNAADF

-5327 LETSWEAIERA
+5327 LESSWEAIERA
-5338 GIDPQSLRGSTTGV
+5338 GIDPVTLRGSRTGV
-5352 FAGVMYHDYGSLL
+5352 FAGVMYSGYGTVLD
-5365 SGEEFEGFQGSSAG
+5365 GAEYEGFQGQGSAL
-5379 SVASGRVSY
+5379 SIASGRVSY
-5388 TFGFEGPAVTVDT
+5388 TFGFEGPAMTVDT
-5401 ACSSSLVALHWAAQA
+5401 ACSSALVALHLAAQA
-5416 LRSGECSLA
+5416 LRAGECSLA
-5425 LAGGVTVMSTPTAFV
+5425 LAGGVTVMSIPDTFV

-5445 RGLSPD
+5445 RNLAPD
-5451 GRCKAFSDSADGVG
+5451 GRCKPFSESADGVG

-5478 SDAIC
+5478 SDAIR

-5564 RPLLLGSVKS
+5564 RPLLIGSVKS
-5574 NLGHTQAAAG
+5574 NIGHTQAAAG
-5584 AAGVIKMIMAMRHG
+5584 AAGVIKMVMAMQHG
-5598 VLPRTLNIT
+5598 VLPRSLNIS

-5629 PETDRARRAGVSSF
+5629 PETEHVRRAGVSSF
-5643 GISGTNA
+5643 GVSGTNA
-5650 HVILEQPARVVQGTV
+5650 HVILEQPAKVIQGTV
-5665 VAASVPESD
+5665 VGASAPEAD

-5681 PWVLSGKSPEALRDQ
+5681 PWVLSGKSPEALRGQ
-5696 AARLLTHVRLTPGL
+5696 AARLLAAVTEEPAP

-5716 LSLSTQRSLFAHR
+5716 LSLATQRSLFAHR
-5729 GVVLAIE
+5729 GVVLAGE
-5736 HEETVHALTAL
+5736 HEETVRAL
-5747 ASGEPHP
+5747 AALADSESHP
-5754 SVATGSPTSGRR
+5754 SVTTGTVTSGRR
-5766 AALFSGQG
+5766 AVLFSGQG

-5792 ETLDAVLALLDGE
+5792 EALDAVLAALDGE
-5805 LGGSLR
+5805 LEGSLR

-5837 ALYRLVESFGVTP
+5837 ALYRLVESWGVRP
-5850 DFVAGHSIGEIAAAH
+5850 EFVAGHSIGEIAAAH

-5889 PAGGAM
+5889 PAG
-5895 VAVQATE
+5895 
-5902 DEVIP
+5902 
-5907 YLTDEVSI
+5907 
-5915 AAVNGPTSMVVS
+5915 
-5927 GIEAAVLELAA
+5927 
-5938 RFEAEGRKTT
+5938 
-5948 RLRVSHAFHSPLMD
+5948 
-5962 PMLDEFRAIAETLS
+5962 
-5976 YAAPVIPVV
+5976 
-5985 SNLTGSLAAAEELCS
+5985 
-6000 AEYWVRHVRE
+6000 
-6010 AVRFAD
+6010 
-6016 GVATLEEQGVT
+6016 
-6027 AFLELGPDGVLS
+6027 
-6039 AMAQESLTGDDT
+6039 
-6051 VTIPLLRK
+6051 
-6059 NAAEERTALTALG
+6059 
-6072 RLHATGTR
+6072 
-6080 VDWAG
+6080 
-6085 FLALT
+6085 
-6090 GARPLELPTYA
+6090 
-6101 FQHRPFWPAAKRDA
+6101 
-6115 TDVNSVGISSAAH
+6115 
-6128 PLLNAV
+6128 
-6134 VELAEG
+6134 
-6140 EDLVFT
+6140 
-6146 GRLSLHSHPWLAD
+6146 
-6159 HAVHGTVLLPG
+6159 
-6170 TALLEMAVRAGDE
+6170 
-6183 VGCDHVEELTLAAP
+6183 
-6197 LVLSAQGAVRTQVR
+6197 
-6211 VGVADAAG
+6211 
-6219 RRTVTVHSRPEQ
+6219 
-6231 STDAPWTQHATGVLA
+6231 
-6246 TGLPTAAAPFD
+6246 
-6257 ATVWP
+6257 
-6262 PVNAEP
+6262 
-6268 VDLTG
+6268 
-6273 FYEAREAD
+6273 
-6281 GFAYGPAFQ
+6281 
-6290 GLRAAWRRG
+6290 
-6299 DEVFA
+6299 
-6304 EIALPDGTQKEA
+6304 
-6316 ESFGLH
+6316 
-6322 PALLDAGLHAAWLA
+6322 
-6336 APAGDGTTG
+6336 
-6345 SVPFSW
+6345 
-6351 NGVSLLASGASSVRV
+6351 
-6366 RLGRDTDGTLT
+6366 
-6377 LAVADTTGAPVAA
+6377 
-6390 VQALTMRAVSVE
+6390 
-6402 ALSSAAALVRD
+6402 
-6413 SLFRLD
+6413 
-6419 WAPVTATAAIP
+6419 
-6430 AGTAGPKA
+6430 
-6438 EIVGEDPFGLVESL
+6438 
-6452 RAAGTEIG
+6452 
-6460 RRASLTDDAELPELV
+6460 
-6475 LLPVAAQE
+6475 
-6483 HEAGAD
+6483 
-6489 TPADIPAV
+6489 
-6497 THALTRHVLELVRTR
+6497 
-6512 LEDERHSATRFV
+6512 
-6524 FVTRGATTGHD
+6524 
-6535 PAAAAVWGLV
+6535 
-6545 RSAQS
+6545 
-6550 ENPGCFG
+6550 
-6557 LIDLDSE
+6557 
-6564 TTRPLPLAALLGDEP
+6564 
-6579 QLRLQDDE
+6579 
-6587 LRAARLVRRPAPT
+6587 
-6600 TEAVPAFGGEGA
+6600 
-6612 VLVTGGTG
+6612 
-6620 GLGAVVARHLVAGY
+6620 
-6634 GVCELVLV
+6634 
-6642 SRRGGEAAGAAELVA
+6642 
-6657 ELAESGAR
+6657 
-6665 ATVVAC
+6665 
-6671 DVTDRVAVA
+6671 